1 MLNKFFIIV
10 SAIFGIFLT
19 TNELQAVDRVLV
31 IKSKRIMLLLKD
43 SEIVK
48 VYRISLGKSPVGH
61 KTKAGDKKTPEGR
74 YILEA
79 KKYPSKYYKAIRIS
93 YPNDQD
99 ILQAKNLGVSPGG
112 DIMIHGLPAEF
123 ADIGGIHRIVD
134 WTDGCIAVTNEEM
147 DELWELIPV
156 GIPIDIMP

>member
-1 MLNKFFIIV
+1 MLNKFLITV
-10 SAIFGIFLT
+10 SVILCVFLAP
-19 TNELQAVDRVLV
+19 NELQAVDRVLV
-31 IKSKRIMLLLKD
+31 IKSKRMMLLLKD

-61 KTKAGDKKTPEGR
+61 KIKAGDKKTPEGR

-93 YPNDQD
+93 YPNEQD
-99 ILQAKNLGVSPGG
+99 ILQAKNLGVLPGG
-112 DIMIHGLPAEF
+112 DIMIHGLPADF
-123 ADIGGIHRIVD
+123 ADIGSIHRIVD